1 MRALPLRLAPLLAAA
16 AIPLLGLKLVGI
28 AAELAGQAVA
38 PAAAA
43 AAAPQ
48 TPAVPAAPPAHAA
61 APASSP
67 ASSPASAPLAA
78 SAAGGPA
85 ASPAKPASK
94 SETGGDVGDPTSF
107 SPAEIN
113 LLQEL
118 AQRRG
123 ELDKRAD
130 ELDGRDMMLKAA
142 EERIAEK
149 IAALQKMQDDIG
161 ALLHKKDEENDQKI
175 KSIVRIYE
183 TMKPPEAARIFEQLD
198 MPVLL
203 EVVEHMS
210 ERKAAPILASMPPL
224 KAKALTLALAE
235 RKQAPKP

>member
-1 MRALPLRLAPLLAAA
+1 MRALPLRLAPLLAVA

-43 AAAPQ
+43 ATPQ
-48 TPAVPAAPPAHAA
+48 TPAVPAASPAHAA

-67 ASSPASAPLAA
+67 PTTPPVA

-85 ASPAKPASK
+85 ASLAKPAPK
-94 SETGGDVGDPTSF
+94 SETGGDVSDPTSF

-198 MPVLL
+198 MPILL

>member
-16 AIPLLGLKLVGI
+16 AIPLLGLKLIGI
-28 AAELAGQAVA
+28 AAELAGQAVT

-43 AAAPQ
+43 ATPQ
-48 TPAVPAAPPAHAA
+48 TPAVPAAAPAHAA
-61 APASSP
+61 APASSLP
-67 ASSPASAPLAA
+67 VA
-78 SAAGGPA
+78 SAAAG
-85 ASPAKPASK
+85 PAKPAPK
-94 SETGGDVGDPTSF
+94 PETGGDVSDPTSF

-142 EERIAEK
+142 EQRIAEK

-161 ALLHKKDEENDQKI
+161 ALLHKKDEENDEKL